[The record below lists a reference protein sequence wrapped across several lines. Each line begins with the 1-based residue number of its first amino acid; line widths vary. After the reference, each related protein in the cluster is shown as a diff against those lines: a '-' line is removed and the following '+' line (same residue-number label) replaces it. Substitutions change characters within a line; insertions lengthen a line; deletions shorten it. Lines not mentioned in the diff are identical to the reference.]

1 MALVRRIG
9 LLIVAIAAVAVWFVM
24 APDDLPIERA
34 GVNLSS
40 RDYERLVDQALSD
53 FDLNEAL
60 ADSAPQ
66 QQVVAGWVARDLLS
80 IIALAQADQVEAST
94 GLVELNETLVHAVAV
109 RDDRIPALLGLAVLA
124 VCLHGVT
131 LPVKP
136 SSRNV
141 GAEGASHQGEPAA
154 SNDLF

>member
-24 APDDLPIERA
+24 APDDLSIERA
-34 GVNLSS
+34 GVNLSL

-131 LPVKP
+131 LPI
-136 SSRNV
+136 SRTA
-141 GAEGASHQGEPAA
+141 GAEGVSHEGEPAA
-154 SNDLF
+154 SNDLV